1 MREYYVAFGVPFG
14 FFARGNRAFGLKM
27 DKRKQKLIDA
37 LAVIIILL
45 LTLPI
50 AVFCMGK
57 NGSTG
62 GSWDCVPR
70 VTPSGTAKPEYAV
83 YKIVYG
89 EKQSINS
96 VCVNFSR
103 FDKNADGNK
112 LMLTFDFTDSES
124 QAKSTSYIPLSR
136 RQAAVENASEKS
148 YFFVKIIENSGEKS
162 AYVRVG
168 VKQNVSINEIVFLD
182 KSKNPLK
189 AEFFG
194 AITWKNDKYDF
205 YYKDELKGV
214 SSAENSVDA
223 RYSAGT
229 GENFENPGEKQ
240 AELLTAVTSF
250 LKGDGAGVS
259 STHAPLGVILTSI
272 GTAIFG
278 AGLFGLNFMNYIAFV
293 STLIIVY
300 FAAKK
305 FFSDYRFGIAAAAI
319 LLFAGV
325 PVSAAIG
332 GAASALALPF
342 VVGALLLAYEYL
354 LYPVKNC
361 KKIAVS
367 GILFSLAFAIDVHSI
382 VAFMALAIVCVS
394 GAKREISAFSGYEKL
409 SGLEREYAREKYVKR
424 TVSVIVRAVCCFL
437 FLPFLIQFIS
447 YGISFFAYANYYGEL
462 GGNLFAIF
470 AKNTA
475 ALFSAAASDESL
487 IFGWLIGLG
496 GETSKYYGENAAK
509 ISCNPAVIVLGTA
522 AVVFVSSLVCSYGTK
537 KPLTEKAFSENKYQS
552 VTGALVVFVSFVS
565 CFVSL
570 LIFGVYGAY
579 QTFLYAAAV
588 YCFAIPLSFKCL
600 RAINEKTAFYS
611 LSVCSVVVFVFGAI
625 FFTQILQ
632 LDFYPSIAQ
641 VIFGF

>member
-1 MREYYVAFGVPFG
+1 
-14 FFARGNRAFGLKM
+14 M
-27 DKRKQKLIDA
+27 DKRKQKLID
-37 LAVIIILL
+37 LVAVIIILL

-50 AVFCMGK
+50 AVFCIGK

-62 GSWDCVPR
+62 GAWDCAPR
-70 VTPSGTAKPEYAV
+70 VSASGTVRPEYAV
-83 YKIVYG
+83 YNVVYG
-89 EKQSINS
+89 EKQNVNS

-103 FDKNADGNK
+103 FDKNVDGDK

-136 RQAAVENASEKS
+136 RQSVVENASEKS
-148 YFFVKIIENSGEKS
+148 YSFVKIIENSGEKTK
-162 AYVRVG
+162 YVRVC
-168 VKQNVSINEIVFLD
+168 VKQNVSINEIAFLD
-182 KSKNPLK
+182 KNGNPLK
-189 AEFFG
+189 ADFLG

-205 YYKDELKGV
+205 YYKDELKGI
-214 SSAENSVDA
+214 SSAEYSVDA

-229 GENFENPGEKQ
+229 GERFENPGKSQ

-272 GTAIFG
+272 GVAVFG

-319 LLFAGV
+319 LLFAGL

-354 LYPVKNC
+354 LYPVKNY
-361 KKIAVS
+361 KKIAIS
-367 GILFSLAFAIDVHSI
+367 GLLFSVAFAIDVHSI
-382 VAFMALAIVCVS
+382 VAFVALAIVCVL
-394 GAKREISAFSGYEKL
+394 GAKQEISAFSGYEKL
-409 SGLEREYAREKYVKR
+409 SGLQREYAREKYVKR
-424 TVSVIVRAVCCFL
+424 TVSVIVRSVCCFL
-437 FLPFLIQFIS
+437 LLPFLIQFLS
-447 YGISFFAYANYYGEL
+447 YGISFFAYANYYVEL

-470 AKNTA
+470 AKNTS
-475 ALFSAAASDESL
+475 ALFSASISDKTL

-496 GETSKYYGENAAK
+496 GETSKYYGENIAK
-509 ISCNPAVIVLGTA
+509 ISCNPAVTVIGTA
-522 AVVFVSSLVCSYGTK
+522 AAIFIIALVCSFRTK
-537 KPLTEKAFSENKYQS
+537 KTLAEKAFAENKYQS
-552 VTGALVVFVSFVS
+552 VIGAIVVFLAFVS

-570 LIFGVYGAY
+570 LIFGIYGAY
-579 QTFLYAAAV
+579 QTYLYAAAV
-588 YCFAIPLSFKCL
+588 YCFAIPLSFKYL
-600 RAINEKTAFYS
+600 RAISEKAAYYS
-611 LSVCSVVVFVFGAI
+611 LSVCSVIVLLFGVVF
-625 FFTQILQ
+625 FTRILQ